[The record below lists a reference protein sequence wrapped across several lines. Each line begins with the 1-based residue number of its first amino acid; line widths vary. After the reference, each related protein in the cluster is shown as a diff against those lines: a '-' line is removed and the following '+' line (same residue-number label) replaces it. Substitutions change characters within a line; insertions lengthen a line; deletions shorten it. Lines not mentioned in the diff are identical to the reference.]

1 MTRMLFVNTYVED
14 VAASRTFFGALGF
27 EFDETFS
34 DENTA
39 SMIVNDA
46 TTVMLL
52 ARPKF
57 QEFIL
62 DEMTDTSRS
71 REMLLAVSADSREA
85 VDTLADTALRHGGS
99 AWTDPQDHGF
109 MYGRSFRD
117 LDGHV
122 WEVIW
127 MDPAVA
133 AGDGPPDR

>member
-14 VAASRTFFGALGF
+14 VASSRSFFGALGF
-27 EFDETFS
+27 EFNDAFS

-133 AGDGPPDR
+133 AGDGPPDM

>member
-14 VAASRTFFGALGF
+14 VASSRSFFGALGF
-27 EFDETFS
+27 EFNDAFS

-127 MDPAVA
+127 MDPA
-133 AGDGPPDR
+133 AGDGPPDM

>member
-14 VAASRTFFGALGF
+14 VAASRRFFGALGF

-39 SMIVNDA
+39 SMVINDA

-85 VDTLADTALRHGGS
+85 VDTLADTALGHGGR

-133 AGDGPPDR
+133 AGDGPPDM